1 MTRIRIIPIL
11 QKNQDHFWAIVL
23 LLCAF
28 GLPVKAQDWPSEQ
41 TFNRAG
47 LRWHTL
53 ETQHFRIH
61 FHADSN
67 GKGSA
72 RTAAVV
78 ARIAEEIYGPIT
90 RLYQHTPD
98 SKVDFVLKDYED
110 YSNGAAY
117 FFDNKIEIWAPALES
132 PLRGD
137 HHWLRNVITHEFT
150 HIVQVQKTM
159 RTTRKTPIFFF
170 QYLGYENVRRPD
182 VLYGYPNIVASYP
195 VPVMNN
201 PAWFAEG
208 TAQFQR
214 SGLHYETWDS
224 HRDMLLRTQILG
236 EKAFSL
242 SEMGSFLSKNSLGR
256 ESVYNHGFAFTQ
268 YLANRFGEDILRL
281 ISEALA
287 KHWNME
293 KALESATGISGEKLH
308 AEWITAMKT
317 AYDASTIE
325 IRQNVVQGQTMEDDG
340 FFNFHPRW
348 SPDGKKV
355 AYLSNKGYDFSAT
368 ALYILDLETN
378 LTTSFPVEGLQNRYF
393 EMTCSHGHKLQTG
406 VSGAFEWFPD
416 GKRLVLAKVRDTPQG
431 YLFSDLY
438 ELDLASKK
446 TKRLTHNLRAAAP
459 SLNSNG
465 NELVFIQQQDG
476 TTNLIRRTEK
486 GDLQPVTQFSGG
498 EQVLDTHWSGEWI
511 YFTMS
516 QGGNPNLYRIKPDGS
531 SLTTVYES
539 PHDDRNVRVLGD
551 ELYFSSDASGISN
564 LYYLSLKEK
573 NAKPIPITNTLGGAF
588 MPDVHAS
595 GQLLF
600 ARYEAEG
607 YKIARIVQPVAV
619 SVPMYFP
626 PETLAKKPI
635 HQDADWAALNA
646 ANDRMI
652 PALIPGASE
661 ATSYEPTFSR
671 IGFIPVLRM
680 DDYNSPARSI
690 DATLQRSGTEEL
702 LRATKVGVMMTSRE
716 VLEGVNLYASAL
728 VAPASIEAET
738 VRDFLVPSR
747 LRRLER
753 DIQMQLEYNRGVS
766 FLPKAWGPKLSL
778 DVFNIQR
785 IVPNGLTIEEVP
797 CTACFPEKN
806 YADLTYTLWEVAL
819 NARSKFSRNV
829 SALAGYKISPFNVRT
844 ESFYSREY
852 QQTIGASSSRYF
864 MGHGLTVQGFFE
876 ARKPSRHDHFLPEGV
891 RASLS
896 FEHQPG
902 KLLDRYDIQNNT
914 LVPIYKSY
922 KINRLTFDAKY
933 GLSLGEMN
941 RSTHGLETR
950 LRVSGI
956 IGKEV
961 DDFFNEYVGGLIG
974 ARGYPFYAVGGNQ
987 AAWAQ
992 VSYQFPIISRF
1003 TRQWGFLSPDRLYGR
1018 IYADAALG
1026 WSDNRPEWNQIR
1038 KDAGA
1043 ELRLSLGSFY
1053 LFPTALFVSTTYG
1066 FDQFDYQL
1074 KNRLTT
1080 AEGNTFVTYGRQW
1093 LWHFGVLFSFDL

>member
-1 MTRIRIIPIL
+1 
-11 QKNQDHFWAIVL
+11 
-23 LLCAF
+23 
-28 GLPVKAQDWPSEQ
+28 
-41 TFNRAG
+41 
-47 LRWHTL
+47 
-53 ETQHFRIH
+53 
-61 FHADSN
+61 
-67 GKGSA
+67 
-72 RTAAVV
+72 
-78 ARIAEEIYGPIT
+78 
-90 RLYQHTPD
+90 
-98 SKVDFVLKDYED
+98 
-110 YSNGAAY
+110 
-117 FFDNKIEIWAPALES
+117 
-132 PLRGD
+132 
-137 HHWLRNVITHEFT
+137 
-150 HIVQVQKTM
+150 
-159 RTTRKTPIFFF
+159 
-170 QYLGYENVRRPD
+170 
-182 VLYGYPNIVASYP
+182 
-195 VPVMNN
+195 
-201 PAWFAEG
+201 
-208 TAQFQR
+208 
-214 SGLHYETWDS
+214 
-224 HRDMLLRTQILG
+224 
-236 EKAFSL
+236 
-242 SEMGSFLSKNSLGR
+242 
-256 ESVYNHGFAFTQ
+256 
-268 YLANRFGEDILRL
+268 
-281 ISEALA
+281 
-287 KHWNME
+287 
-293 KALESATGISGEKLH
+293 
-308 AEWITAMKT
+308 
-317 AYDASTIE
+317 
-325 IRQNVVQGQTMEDDG
+325 
-340 FFNFHPRW
+340 
-348 SPDGKKV
+348 
-355 AYLSNKGYDFSAT
+355 
-368 ALYILDLETN
+368 
-378 LTTSFPVEGLQNRYF
+378 
-393 EMTCSHGHKLQTG
+393 
-406 VSGAFEWFPD
+406 
-416 GKRLVLAKVRDTPQG
+416 
-431 YLFSDLY
+431 
-438 ELDLASKK
+438 
-446 TKRLTHNLRAAAP
+446 
-459 SLNSNG
+459 
-465 NELVFIQQQDG
+465 
-476 TTNLIRRTEK
+476 
-486 GDLQPVTQFSGG
+486 
-498 EQVLDTHWSGEWI
+498 
-511 YFTMS
+511 
-516 QGGNPNLYRIKPDGS
+516 
-531 SLTTVYES
+531 
-539 PHDDRNVRVLGD
+539 
-551 ELYFSSDASGISN
+551 
-564 LYYLSLKEK
+564 
-573 NAKPIPITNTLGGAF
+573 
-588 MPDVHAS
+588 
-595 GQLLF
+595 
-600 ARYEAEG
+600 
-607 YKIARIVQPVAV
+607 
-619 SVPMYFP
+619 
-626 PETLAKKPI
+626 
-635 HQDADWAALNA
+635 
-646 ANDRMI
+646 
-652 PALIPGASE
+652 
-661 ATSYEPTFSR
+661 
-671 IGFIPVLRM
+671 
-680 DDYNSPARSI
+680 
-690 DATLQRSGTEEL
+690 
-702 LRATKVGVMMTSRE
+702 MMTSRE